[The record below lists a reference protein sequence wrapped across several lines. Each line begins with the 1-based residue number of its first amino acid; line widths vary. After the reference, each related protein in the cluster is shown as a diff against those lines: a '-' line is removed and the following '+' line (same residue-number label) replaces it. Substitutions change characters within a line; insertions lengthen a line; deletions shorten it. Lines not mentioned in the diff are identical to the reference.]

1 MLVCSRLHT
10 FSEVPHFR
18 ILVCGGDGTV
28 GWVLGVLEAIRH
40 KLACPE
46 PAIGIIPLGTGEW
59 PTQPQIRRDT
69 LLTVVI
75 PVVI

>member
-1 MLVCSRLHT
+1 MHFNSYCVMILNMHVYVGCSRLHA
-10 FSEVPHFR
+10 FREVPRFR

-46 PAIGIIPLGTGEW
+46 PAIGIIPLGTGA
-59 PTQPQIRRDT
+59 
-69 LLTVVI
+69 
-75 PVVI
+75 